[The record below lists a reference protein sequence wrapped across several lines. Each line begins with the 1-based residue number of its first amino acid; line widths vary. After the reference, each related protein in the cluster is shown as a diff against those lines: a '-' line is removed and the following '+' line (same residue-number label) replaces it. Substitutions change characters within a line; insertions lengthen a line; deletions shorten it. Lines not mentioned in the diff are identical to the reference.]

1 MRDTYSS
8 VKIIFYIE
16 EDMKNWLK
24 ELFLSLII
32 SPLAFSAEMP
42 VQALQ
47 DGTVVMEIY
56 GNIEVYDGRK
66 FINIAESWRVS
77 GNPIKV
83 ISLNSGGGS
92 VLAGELISNYIL
104 QNKISTFVFSNS
116 TCASA
121 CFNIFIA
128 GYPRV
133 ADNNSQLGVH
143 RISSGNYDNAS
154 ARYASIDMNDYYKN
168 MGVPDNLRLAMLDT
182 PPQQIYW
189 LSNSDKQKISTF
201 QPDYSAAAK
210 QFDSAGVKTP
220 QVTITNNS
228 KAQSRSLNRE
238 AISLIRNNNF
248 ALAISKLE
256 QAKSLNPADSEI
268 LGNLGYAYYMSEDL
282 KNAQINFTASLKI
295 TPKRGATWGNLAD
308 LLAYTGQI
316 DWSVQAWI
324 NYYNYS
330 KNKQAAQG
338 QFDYVLENYPNTN
351 NAIAVKQAMTQ
362 LGLY

>member
-8 VKIIFYIE
+8 VKIIFYIGE
-16 EDMKNWLK
+16 NMKNWLK
-24 ELFLSLII
+24 ELFLSLTI

-66 FINIAESWRVS
+66 FINIAESWRAS

-128 GYPRV
+128 GYPRI

-182 PPQQIYW
+182 LPQQIYW

-210 QFDSAGVKTP
+210 QFDSVGVKTP

>member
-1 MRDTYSS
+1 MKTWSNVLALFSFAISS
-8 VKIIFYIE
+8 FT
-16 EDMKNWLK
+16 
-24 ELFLSLII
+24 
-32 SPLAFSAEMP
+32 FSAQMP

-47 DGTVVMEIY
+47 DGTVAMGIH
-56 GNIEVYDGRK
+56 GDIEVNDGRK
-66 FINIAESWRVS
+66 FINIAESWRNS
-77 GNPIKV
+77 GNPIQI

-92 VLAGELISNYIL
+92 VIAGELISNYIL
-104 QNKISTFVFSNS
+104 QNKISTFVVNNS

-133 ADNNSQLGVH
+133 ADKNSQLGVH
-143 RISSGNYDNAS
+143 RISSGSHDNAS
-154 ARYASIDMNDYYKN
+154 ARYASIDMNDYYRN
-168 MGVPDNLRLAMLDT
+168 MGVPDNLRLAMLET

-201 QPDYSAAAK
+201 QPNYSEAAK

-220 QVTITNNS
+220 QVTITSNS
-228 KAQSRSLNRE
+228 KAQSRSLNKE
-238 AISLIRNNNF
+238 AISLIRSNNF

-316 DWSVQAWI
+316 DWSIQAWI

-338 QFDYVLENYPNTN
+338 QFYYILQNYPNTN
-351 NAIAVKQAMTQ
+351 NAIAVKQAMNQ

>member
-1 MRDTYSS
+1 
-8 VKIIFYIE
+8 
-16 EDMKNWLK
+16 MKNWLK
-24 ELFLSLII
+24 ELFLSLTI

-42 VQALQ
+42 VQAFQ
-47 DGTVVMEIY
+47 DGTVVMGIY
-56 GNIEVYDGRK
+56 GDIEGNDGQQ
-66 FINIAESWRVS
+66 FINIIESWRVS
-77 GNPIKV
+77 GHPIQ
-83 ISLNSGGGS
+83 IIDLHSGGGS
-92 VLAGELISNYIL
+92 VISGYQIADYIMRHRI
-104 QNKISTFVFSNS
+104 QTVVRGNS
-116 TCASA
+116 ECASS

-128 GYPRV
+128 GQPRV
-133 ADNNSQLGVH
+133 SEPNSKIGVH
-143 RISSGNYDNAS
+143 RISSGSNDTHL
-154 ARYASIDMNDYYKN
+154 ARSLSIDMSAYYKSMRIPN
-168 MGVPDNLRLAMLDT
+168 NIRLAMLET
-182 PPQQIYW
+182 PPERMYW
-189 LSNSDKQKISTF
+189 LTAKDLKDVSDYQLN
-201 QPDYSAAAK
+201 YSEAEK
-210 QFDSAGVKTP
+210 VFSDGGLKESKSM
-220 QVTITNNS
+220 ITNNS

-351 NAIAVKQAMTQ
+351 NAIAVKQAMAQ

>member
-1 MRDTYSS
+1 MRDAYSS
-8 VKIIFYIE
+8 VKIIFYIGE
-16 EDMKNWLK
+16 NMKNWLK
-24 ELFLSLII
+24 ELFLSLTI

-66 FINIAESWRVS
+66 FINIAESWRAS

-128 GYPRV
+128 GYPRI

-210 QFDSAGVKTP
+210 QFDSVGVKTP

>member
-8 VKIIFYIE
+8 VKIIFYIGE
-16 EDMKNWLK
+16 NMKNWLK
-24 ELFLSLII
+24 ELFLSLTI

-66 FINIAESWRVS
+66 FINIAESWRAS

-128 GYPRV
+128 GYPRI

-154 ARYASIDMNDYYKN
+154 ARYASIDMNDHYKN

-210 QFDSAGVKTP
+210 QFDSVGVKTP